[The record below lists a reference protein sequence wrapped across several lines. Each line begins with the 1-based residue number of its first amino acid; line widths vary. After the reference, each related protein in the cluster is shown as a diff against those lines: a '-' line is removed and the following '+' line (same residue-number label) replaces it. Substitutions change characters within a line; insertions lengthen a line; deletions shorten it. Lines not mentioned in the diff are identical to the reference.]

1 MLRSWV
7 YNYFTVHSS
16 GSNFNVLYHACNIL
30 FYQVSKLQKYVSV
43 YTSIYYA
50 FLISKHSATCTWILV
65 FGPVI
70 GEYTGEVADP
80 G

>member
-1 MLRSWV
+1 MFRSWV

-16 GSNFNVLYHACNIL
+16 GSNFNVLYHAFNIL
-30 FYQVSKLQKYVSV
+30 FYQVSKLQNYVSV
-43 YTSIYYA
+43 YMSIYYTL
-50 FLISKHSATCTWILV
+50 LISKSSAASSWILV

-70 GEYTGEVADP
+70 REYTGEEAYP

>member
-1 MLRSWV
+1 MFRSRV

-16 GSNFNVLYHACNIL
+16 GPNFDVLYHACNIL
-30 FYQVSKLQKYVSV
+30 FYQVSKLQKCVSV
-43 YTSIYYA
+43 YMSIYYA
-50 FLISKHSATCTWILV
+50 FLISKNSATCTWILV

-70 GEYTGEVADP
+70 REYIGQVAYP

>member
-1 MLRSWV
+1 MFRSRV

-16 GSNFNVLYHACNIL
+16 GSDFNVLYHACNIL
-30 FYQVSKLQKYVSV
+30 FYQVSKLQKCVSF
-43 YTSIYYA
+43 YISIYYA
-50 FLISKHSATCTWILV
+50 FLISMNSATCTWILV

-70 GEYTGEVADP
+70 REYIGQVAYP